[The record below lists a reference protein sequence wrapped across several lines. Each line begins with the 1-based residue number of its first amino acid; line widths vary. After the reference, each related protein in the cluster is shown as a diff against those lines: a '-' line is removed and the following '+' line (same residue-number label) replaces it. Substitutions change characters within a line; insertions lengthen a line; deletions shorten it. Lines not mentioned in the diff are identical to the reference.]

1 MMKYIF
7 VLLIFTFSFSVSAFS
22 QSYMVFVDSA
32 DQYINKKEWD
42 KAESMI
48 LQALKKDPVNHN
60 NSLLLSNLATIQR
73 TQKRYGEALKNY
85 SLAIYMT
92 PNAVTL
98 LKNRASL
105 YMEMDSINS
114 AYQDLE
120 KVIELDE
127 KDIESRY
134 FHGMIALEYGDMTTS
149 KNDFD
154 AILKINSKSVPGKEG
169 LALWNKISGNYDNAI
184 IYYNQLIKD
193 DPALSYYINRAECFL
208 DRKQLPNASDDIKE
222 ALKINPM
229 DGHLYM
235 LRARLNKLLF
245 QNDDAARDVELAIKY
260 GADPDATRN
269 ILK

>member
-1 MMKYIF
+1 MVKYIT
-7 VLLIFTFSFSVSAFS
+7 VLLIFVFSFSVRAYS
-22 QSYMVFVDSA
+22 QSYMVYVDSA
-32 DQYINKKEWD
+32 DQYISKKQWD
-42 KAESMI
+42 KAEFMI

-73 TQKRYGEALKNY
+73 EQNRYNEALKNY
-85 SLAIYMT
+85 SLAVYMT

-105 YMEMDSINS
+105 YLEMDSVNS
-114 AYQDLE
+114 AYQDFE
-120 KVIELDE
+120 KVIKLDE

-134 FHGMIALEYGDMTTS
+134 FHGMIALEYGDMATS

-154 AILKINSKSVPGKEG
+154 AILKISSKSIPGKEG

-184 IYYNQLIKD
+184 MLYNQLIKE
-193 DPALSYYINRAECFL
+193 DPALTYYVNRAECFL
-208 DRKQLPNASDDIKE
+208 DRKQLADASEDIKE
-222 ALKINPM
+222 ALKMNPM
-229 DGHLYM
+229 DSHLYL

-245 QNDDAARDVELAIKY
+245 QNDDASRDVELAIKY
-260 GADPDATRN
+260 GADPNTAKD